1 MDLVFRLNKL
11 WNFLSNSGFLG
22 VAWLSHNRFHDKNF
36 WLVRDSQRVSTTIRG
51 MLQLKHLL
59 PQFLRCTVGD
69 GLYAS
74 FWYDYWTELGPL
86 YLMFGASG
94 SRQLRVSLSASV
106 SDAVVNDDWLFP
118 SARSENAVTLQIVL
132 STTRVPAPSNG
143 PDVYLWRSQNG
154 GFVSEFLTR
163 VTWDR
168 LRVTSHPVPW
178 CDVVWFKEEIPRCS
192 FITWLSMLARVPTR
206 DRLLSWGLTVPDSCI
221 LCVCW

>member
-1 MDLVFRLNKL
+1 M
-11 WNFLSNSGFLG
+11 
-22 VAWLSHNRFHDKNF
+22 
-36 WLVRDSQRVSTTIRG
+36 
-51 MLQLKHLL
+51 
-59 PQFLRCTVGD
+59 
-69 GLYAS
+69 
-74 FWYDYWTELGPL
+74 
-86 YLMFGASG
+86 
-94 SRQLRVSLSASV
+94 SLSASV